1 MRQRQ
6 NRATPG
12 TLPTTCSRWFRIIP
26 RINKR
31 LCRCKTKNRMRQLIR
46 LKKFCMEISGGYGPN
61 RQSRAFWGYIKSR
74 TKNKTEKDMVHFKT
88 GVCVNNS
95 IREAIE
101 RFSNG

>member
-1 MRQRQ
+1 
-6 NRATPG
+6 
-12 TLPTTCSRWFRIIP
+12 
-26 RINKR
+26 
-31 LCRCKTKNRMRQLIR
+31 
-46 LKKFCMEISGGYGPN
+46 MEISGGYGPN